1 MTMQITGWI
10 FMWMQ
15 IGPGKTGRDT
25 LPSDSYL
32 DFATY
37 RLLTSAAG
45 GDLLGWVADAWKAS
59 PGVLVRAVRG
69 CRSLMDHHCPGLS

>member
-10 FMWMQ
+10 FMRMQ

-25 LPSDSYL
+25 LPSHSYL

-37 RLLTSAAG
+37 GLLTSAG
-45 GDLLGWVADAWKAS
+45 GDLLGWVADARKES
-59 PGVLVRAVRG
+59 PGVLVRAARG
-69 CRSLMDHHCPGLS
+69 CRSLMDHHWPGLS